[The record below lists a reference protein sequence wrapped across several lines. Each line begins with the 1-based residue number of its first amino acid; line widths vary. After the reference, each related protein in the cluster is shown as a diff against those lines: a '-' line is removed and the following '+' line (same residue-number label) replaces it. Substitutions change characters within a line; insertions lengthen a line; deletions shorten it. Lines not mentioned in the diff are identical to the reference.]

1 MKTILLVG
9 ALILSITMF
18 GAAAVEDHAKM
29 PDCPMK
35 VQGAELSVTDL
46 PDAVAL
52 TMTTKEGDVAELRR
66 RAENMAK
73 MHSEPSMMNGGMML
87 PFTANYEE
95 VPNGARLKLKPKD
108 PAHLEEFRAQVRQY
122 AERMK
127 NGECS
132 MMSGMMNHMMHGM
145 VPKTEKPPDA
155 DHSAHHE

>member
-1 MKTILLVG
+1 MKGILLVV
-9 ALILSITMF
+9 ALILSIPMF
-18 GAAAVEDHAKM
+18 GVAAAEDHAKM

-52 TMTTKEGDVAELRR
+52 TMTTKEGDVTELRR

-87 PFTANYEE
+87 PFTVKYEE
-95 VPNGARLKLKPKD
+95 VPNGARLTLAPKD
-108 PAHLEEFRAQVRQY
+108 PARLEEFRAQVRQH

-132 MMSGMMNHMMHGM
+132 MMPGMMNRMMHGM
-145 VPKTEKPPDA
+145 VPKAETAPP